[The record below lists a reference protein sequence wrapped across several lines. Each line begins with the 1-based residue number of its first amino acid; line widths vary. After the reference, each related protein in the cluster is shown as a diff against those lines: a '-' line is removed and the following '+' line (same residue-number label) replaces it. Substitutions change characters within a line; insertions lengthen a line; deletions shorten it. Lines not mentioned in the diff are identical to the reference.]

1 MKKRLTLFAVGLSLI
16 GIVGQAAPKTKSAA
30 IRKTPPAVQTHLDG
44 YIGNRIDACIRV
56 RVMSEDE
63 NLLVAPFKTQNES
76 TLWQSEFWG
85 KWMLGAIDAYRYNG
99 DPELL
104 QKITNAVNGILATQL
119 EDGYIGNY
127 KPEAQLDY
135 WDVWGQKYT
144 LLGLQ
149 SYFDLTGDKKALEG
163 ACRLADRLMTQ
174 IPAKKEIEAAGFYQ
188 GLPAISILEPF
199 VYLYQHTQNE
209 KYLDFARYIVSRMEA
224 PEGPKLISKALNG
237 VPVAERSR
245 TSGNINDWYNRVNGQ
260 KAYEMM
266 SCYNGL
272 LELYKIIKN
281 PEYLD
286 AIEKSIQNIIDEEIN
301 ITGSGTAFECFY
313 HGKRRQTEPT
323 YHTMETCVTMTWMQV
338 CKNMLDLTK
347 NPMFADQIER
357 TMYNALFAALKEDA
371 AQIAKYSP
379 LEGARSA
386 GDRQCGM
393 HVNCCNSNGP
403 RAFAMIPDIAVTT
416 SQDSIYVN
424 LYGPMT
430 STVQLGKREVT
441 LEQTTTY
448 PEEGNIEISVDVPK
462 NAEFA
467 LCLRIPSWSKVSQV
481 AVNGKAIGDIQP
493 GSYVTIKQLWQSG
506 DKVTVNLDMRGR
518 LTELNG
524 FQAIERGPIVLARDS
539 RFNDG
544 FVDETSVI
552 QADAEGY
559 VTLMPVA
566 EEDRPE
572 KMWMAFTAPMVMG
585 TDLEGD
591 LAKPLQIKLCDFSS
605 AGNTWNRA
613 IRYRVWLKKTLDV
626 RGLKPN
632 E

>member
-272 LELYKIIKN
+272 LELYKIMQKSGIPRRHREEHPKHHRRRDQHHRLGN
-281 PEYLD
+281 RVRMFLSRQTSADRTHLPYDGDLRHDDLD
-286 AIEKSIQNIIDEEIN
+286 ASVQK
-301 ITGSGTAFECFY
+301 
-313 HGKRRQTEPT
+313 H
-323 YHTMETCVTMTWMQV
+323 
-338 CKNMLDLTK
+338 
-347 NPMFADQIER
+347 
-357 TMYNALFAALKEDA
+357 
-371 AQIAKYSP
+371 
-379 LEGARSA
+379 ARS
-386 GDRQCGM
+386 
-393 HVNCCNSNGP
+393 
-403 RAFAMIPDIAVTT
+403 
-416 SQDSIYVN
+416 
-424 LYGPMT
+424 
-430 STVQLGKREVT
+430 
-441 LEQTTTY
+441 
-448 PEEGNIEISVDVPK
+448 
-462 NAEFA
+462 
-467 LCLRIPSWSKVSQV
+467 
-481 AVNGKAIGDIQP
+481 
-493 GSYVTIKQLWQSG
+493 
-506 DKVTVNLDMRGR
+506 
-518 LTELNG
+518 
-524 FQAIERGPIVLARDS
+524 
-539 RFNDG
+539 
-544 FVDETSVI
+544 DE
-552 QADAEGY
+552 
-559 VTLMPVA
+559 
-566 EEDRPE
+566 
-572 KMWMAFTAPMVMG
+572 
-585 TDLEGD
+585 
-591 LAKPLQIKLCDFSS
+591 KP
-605 AGNTWNRA
+605 
-613 IRYRVWLKKTLDV
+613 DV
-626 RGLKPN
+626 RRPDRTHHVQRPVRRAERRCSTDCQIQSVGRSPFCRGKDSAACT
-632 E
+632 